1 MILITMLVKS
11 LNFGKNGNR
20 ETKISKSTWK
30 ERERTVNLFIR
41 PKVKLR
47 ETDKFIRRD
56 NQKYE
61 LLITP
66 KRMIIANQNI
76 IREQCIRNDK
86 GVLAVSD
93 EDKKNLEKLLREAFE
108 FSLYGAKIV
117 CLRQML
123 SVVHIAL

>member
-1 MILITMLVKS
+1 M
-11 LNFGKNGNR
+11 
-20 ETKISKSTWK
+20 
-30 ERERTVNLFIR
+30 
-41 PKVKLR
+41 KLR

-86 GVLAVSD
+86 GVLGVSD
-93 EDKKNLEKLLREAFE
+93 EDKKNLEKLL
-108 FSLYGAKIV
+108 
-117 CLRQML
+117 
-123 SVVHIAL
+123 